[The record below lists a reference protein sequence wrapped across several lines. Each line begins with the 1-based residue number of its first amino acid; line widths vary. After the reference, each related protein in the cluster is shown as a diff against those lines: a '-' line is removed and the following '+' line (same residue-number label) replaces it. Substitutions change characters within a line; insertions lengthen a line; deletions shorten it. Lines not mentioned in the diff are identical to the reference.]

1 MKRILLTLSV
11 MLLCMSQ
18 GLYAQTQPTWEGEG
32 TKDNPFIVTSAEQ
45 MQELALLTN
54 SGNSFRDKYFKL
66 QTNLDF
72 AGKEFIPIGKSMN
85 HFRGHFD
92 GDYHFIYDINIYD
105 EKSDYQGVFGIIYG
119 NAEVKNLTVER
130 CLIGGRSCVGGIV
143 GYNIGATVSN
153 CHSIDDVIIS
163 GVGYGYGD
171 IGGIVGRNTGVIENC
186 TSKATLTND
195 GNGKIGFGGI
205 AGRNLDGTL
214 RNNLAISANVPPSE
228 VPAFQWSGAITG
240 SNTGTLVKNHYVSC
254 MVNGNSTNV
263 GTDIGDVAEN
273 EGAMPAFYIS
283 SIARA
288 TLSKP
293 SKSFY
298 NTDYYAAG
306 SEVTLRAAD
315 GYIITEIGA
324 TTYGNNTPITLSQSK
339 GAYTFTMPYDNVRVK
354 GSAIEGVTLVDDD
367 DNSDRIVD
375 GKQTN
380 VQLNGRTLY
389 RDGLWNTLC
398 LPFDISNLDGTPLE
412 GALVMTL
419 GNSSGCD
426 TGYDESTGSLSLDF
440 IESYSIEAG
449 HAYLVKWETKGEP
462 IVNPVFENV
471 TLSTEDPTDQKVVSQ
486 DGYIQFIGTYNPVD
500 IFTVKKTN
508 LYLGSDNNLYYPWGE
523 GMTEFKVNAF
533 RAYFQLNGLACGE
546 PSGDGQPINN
556 FELNFGGES
565 NGIKAIT
572 GLQPSSSNVST
583 SWYTLDGRRLNGMPT
598 TKGIYINNNKKVVIK

>member
-18 GLYAQTQPTWEGEG
+18 GLLAQTQPSWEGEG
-32 TKDNPFIVTSAEQ
+32 TKDNPYIITSTAQ

-72 AGKEFIPIGKSMN
+72 AGEDFIPIGKSMN
-85 HFRGHFD
+85 HFKGHFD

-105 EKSDYQGVFGIIYG
+105 EKSDYQGVFGIISG
-119 NAEVKNLTVER
+119 NAEVQNLTVER
-130 CLIGGRSCVGGIV
+130 CFIGARACVGGIV

-153 CHSIDDVIIS
+153 CHAIDDVTIC

-171 IGGIVGRNTGVIENC
+171 IGGIVGRNSGVVENC
-186 TSKATLTND
+186 TSKATLTNG
-195 GNGKIGFGGI
+195 GNGKFGFGGI

-214 RNNLAISANVPPSE
+214 RNNLAISANVPTSE
-228 VPAFQWSGAITG
+228 VPEFQWSGAIAG
-240 SNTGTLVKNHYVSC
+240 YNAGTLKKNYYVSC
-254 MVNGNSTNV
+254 MVDGKSVNV
-263 GTDIGDVAEN
+263 GTCLGDVADN

-283 SIARA
+283 SMARA
-288 TLSKP
+288 VLSKP

-298 NTDYYAAG
+298 NTNYYAAG
-306 SEVTLRAAD
+306 SEVTLSAAN

-324 TTYGNNTPITLSQSK
+324 TTYADAPITLSQSK

-354 GSAIEGVTLVDDD
+354 GTAIEGVTLVDDD
-367 DNSDRIVD
+367 DNSERIVD

-398 LPFDISNLDGTPLE
+398 LPFGLYDLTGTPLE
-412 GALVMTL
+412 GAKVITL

-449 HAYLVKWETKGEP
+449 HAYLVKWETPGDP

-471 TLSTEDPTDQKVVSQ
+471 TLSSEDPADQKVVSQ
-486 DGYIQFIGTYNPVD
+486 DGCIEFVGTYSPVD

-508 LYLGSDNNLYYPWGE
+508 LFLGADNNLYYPWGE
-523 GMTEFKVNAF
+523 GMTEFMVNAF
-533 RAYFQLNGLACGE
+533 RAYFRLNGVACGE
-546 PSGDGQPINN
+546 PNGDGQPINN
-556 FELNFGGES
+556 FELNFSGEG

-572 GLQPSSSNVST
+572 NLQPSTSNLSS
-583 SWYTLDGRRLNGMPT
+583 SWYTIDGRRLNGMPT
-598 TKGIYINNNKKVVIK
+598 TKGIYIHNDRKIVIK